1 MTIPQDTHKGE
12 LRNLAAKIQDA
23 VENYAQGKTKNSSEI
38 VKLCQDLQHR
48 SESPEVFAER
58 LRYQVR
64 LFSFHDLLVHGSL
77 ITSDANFLRANINIT
92 SADLTTS
99 RWISAPL

>member
-1 MTIPQDTHKGE
+1 MAIPQDTRIDE

-23 VENYAQGKTKNSSEI
+23 VENYAQGKVKNSSGI
-38 VKLCQDLQHR
+38 IKLCQDLQHR

-64 LFSFHDLLVHGSL
+64 LPHYLLARLS
-77 ITSDANFLRANINIT
+77 
-92 SADLTTS
+92 
-99 RWISAPL
+99 